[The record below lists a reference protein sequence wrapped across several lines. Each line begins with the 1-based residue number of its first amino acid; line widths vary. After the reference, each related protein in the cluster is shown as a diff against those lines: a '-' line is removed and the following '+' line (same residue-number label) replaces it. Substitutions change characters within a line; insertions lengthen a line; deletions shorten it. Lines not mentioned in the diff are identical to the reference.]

1 MLNVEEVVEKSRKA
15 KEASLRLG
23 VAPTPVKN
31 AALER
36 MAEYIEKHGE
46 EIVRENRK
54 DVETA
59 ESRGVSSSLIDRL
72 LLNEKRIG
80 EMVEGLRQVALL
92 PDPVGE
98 IVEGWRT
105 RHGLEIRK
113 VRVPL
118 GVIGVIYE
126 ARPNVTVDITGLAL
140 KAGNAVVLRGGS
152 EALNSNRI
160 LVKIMRDAVKG
171 LIDPEAIQLV
181 ENPSR
186 ELVGLLLKQDKY
198 IDVIIPRGS
207 AQFIR
212 FVRENSLIPVIET
225 GAGNCHIF
233 VNWDADLDMA
243 TRIIVNAKV
252 QRPAVCNAVR
262 KVLVHSKIAEKYLP
276 QLVNTLRKYNVVI
289 KGCERSR
296 TIVPALVEAT
306 EEDWYEEYMDLTL
319 AVKIVDSVE
328 EAMQHIN
335 KYGSK
340 HSDAII
346 TSNLR
351 DAELFTRLVDSSTVY
366 VNASTRFTDGGQFGF
381 GAEVGISTQKLHARG
396 PMGLR
401 EITTTKYI
409 VYGSGQIREL

>member
-1 MLNVEEVVEKSRKA
+1 MGAEEVVEKSRRA
-15 KEASLRLG
+15 KEASLKLG
-23 VAPTPVKN
+23 VSPTPVKN

-36 MAEYIEKHGE
+36 MAEYIERYEK
-46 EIVRENRK
+46 EIILENKK
-54 DVETA
+54 DIEVA
-59 ESRGVSSSLIDRL
+59 EGRGAPPSLIDRL
-72 LLNEKRIG
+72 LLNEKRIQ
-80 EMVEGLRQVALL
+80 EMVEGLRQVVSL
-92 PDPVGE
+92 PDPIGE

-152 EALNSNRI
+152 EALNSNKI
-160 LVKIMRDAVKG
+160 LVKIMREAVKDF
-171 LIDPEAIQLV
+171 IDPEAIQLI
-181 ENPSR
+181 ENPER
-186 ELVGLLLKQDKY
+186 ELVKTLLKQDAY

-207 AQFIR
+207 AQFIK
-212 FVRENSLIPVIET
+212 FVKENSLIPVIET

-233 VNWDADLDMA
+233 VNQDADLEMA
-243 TRIIVNAKV
+243 TRIIINAKV

-262 KVLVHSKIAEKYLP
+262 KVLIHSKIAEEYLP
-276 QLVNTLRKYNVVI
+276 RLVDEMRRYNVRI

-296 TIVPALVEAT
+296 SIDPSLLEAT

-319 AVKIVDSVE
+319 AIKIVDSVE
-328 EAMQHIN
+328 EAIAHIN

-346 TSNLR
+346 TNCIK

-401 EITTTKYI
+401 EITTTKYV
-409 VYGSGQIREL
+409 VYGSGQIREI

>member
-1 MLNVEEVVEKSRKA
+1 M
-15 KEASLRLG
+15 G
-23 VAPTPVKN
+23 IAPTPVKN
-31 AALER
+31 AALEKI
-36 MAEYIEKHGE
+36 AEKIQASSSEIIE
-46 EIVRENRK
+46 ENKK
-54 DVETA
+54 DVEA
-59 ESRGVSSSLIDRL
+59 ARNSGASPALIDRL
-72 LLNEKRIG
+72 LLNEKRIR
-80 EMVEGLRQVALL
+80 EMVEGLRQVVSL

-152 EALNSNRI
+152 EALNSNKI
-160 LVKIMRDAVKG
+160 LVKLMREAVNG
-171 LIDPEAIQLV
+171 LIDPDVIQLI
-181 ENPSR
+181 ENPNR
-186 ELVGLLLKQDKY
+186 ELVKTLLRQDRY

-212 FVRENSLIPVIET
+212 FVKENSLIPVIET

-233 VNWDADLDMA
+233 VNWDADFEMA
-243 TRIIVNAKV
+243 NKIIVNAKV

-262 KVLVHSKIAEKYLP
+262 KVLLHSQIAEKYLP
-276 QLVNTLRKYNVVI
+276 QLVEVLREYKVVI

-296 TIVPALVEAT
+296 RIVSDLLEAT

-319 AVKIVDSVE
+319 AIKIVDGVE
-328 EAMQHIN
+328 EAISHIN

-346 TSNLR
+346 TNNLK
-351 DAELFTRLVDSSTVY
+351 DAELFTNLVDSSTVY

-409 VYGSGQIREL
+409 VYGAGQVREI

>member
-1 MLNVEEVVEKSRKA
+1 MMEVVEKSRKA
-15 KEASLRLG
+15 KEASLKLG
-23 VAPTPVKN
+23 VTPTPVKN
-31 AALER
+31 AALEK
-36 MAEYIEKHGE
+36 MAEQIEKHGE
-46 EIVRENRK
+46 EIMRENRK
-54 DVETA
+54 DVEAA
-59 ESRGVSSSLIDRL
+59 EAKGASSSLVDRL
-72 LLNEKRIG
+72 LLNEKRVR
-80 EMVEGLRQVALL
+80 EMAEGLRQVAFL

-140 KAGNAVVLRGGS
+140 KAGNAVILRGGS
-152 EALNSNRI
+152 EALNSNKI
-160 LVKIMRDAVKG
+160 LVEIMRDAVKN
-171 LIDPEAIQLV
+171 LVDPEAIQLI
-181 ENPSR
+181 ENPDR

-212 FVRENSLIPVIET
+212 FVKENSLIPVIET

-233 VNWDADLDMA
+233 VNLDADLEMA
-243 TRIIVNAKV
+243 TKIIVNAKV

-276 QLVNTLRKYNVVI
+276 KLVYTLTRYNVVI

-296 TIVPALVEAT
+296 AIVPTLIEAT

-319 AVKIVDSVE
+319 AIKIVDSVD
-328 EAMQHIN
+328 EAIQHIN

-346 TSNLR
+346 TSNLQ
-351 DAELFTRLVDSSTVY
+351 DAELFARLVDSSTVY

-401 EITTTKYI
+401 EITTTKYV
-409 VYGSGQIREL
+409 VYGSGQIREM

>member
-252 QRPAVCNAVR
+252 QRSAVCNAVR

>member
-1 MLNVEEVVEKSRKA
+1 MEEVVEKSRKA
-15 KEASLRLG
+15 KEASLKLG
-23 VAPTPVKN
+23 VTPTPVKN
-31 AALER
+31 AALEK
-36 MAEYIEKHGE
+36 MAEHIEKHRE
-46 EIVRENRK
+46 EIIRENKR
-54 DVETA
+54 DVEAA
-59 ESRGVSSSLIDRL
+59 EAKGASPSLIDRL
-72 LLNEKRIG
+72 LLNEKRVR
-80 EMVEGLRQVALL
+80 EMAEGLRQVSSL

-152 EALNSNRI
+152 EALNSNKI
-160 LVKIMRDAVKG
+160 LVEIMRDSVKN
-171 LIDPEAIQLV
+171 LVDPESIQLI

-212 FVRENSLIPVIET
+212 FVKENSLIPVIET

-233 VNWDADLDMA
+233 VNWDADLEMA

-276 QLVNTLRKYNVVI
+276 KLVDTLRSYNVVI

-296 TIVPALVEAT
+296 TIIPTLVEAT

-328 EAMQHIN
+328 EAIQHIN

-346 TSNLR
+346 TSSLQ
-351 DAELFTRLVDSSTVY
+351 DAELFTKLVDSSTVY

-401 EITTTKYI
+401 EITTTKYV
-409 VYGSGQIREL
+409 VYGSGQIREI